1 MAIEPMQQF
10 SQAAGLL
17 RTIVYVLDQRP
28 FESDTAA
35 GDLYV
40 FAADLDQILDRI
52 ALVDGEHG
60 GAQLILRGVKG
71 NSKTDLA
78 LFCGEALDGGNE
90 ADGRDRKAPSAHVE
104 AAGIAEA
111 VDGCQVG
118 FVVVERFAHAH
129 EHHIGYALSFVFY
142 FAGEVKDLLDD
153 LAAAQIA
160 AKTHLSGSAE
170 DAAHGATGLG
180 GNAQRVALFV
190 AHEHSLNGLAV

>member
-78 LFCGEALDGGNE
+78 LFCGEALDGGQ
-90 ADGRDRKAPSAHVE
+90 G
-104 AAGIAEA
+104 
-111 VDGCQVG
+111 G

-129 EHHIGYALSFVFY
+129 EHHIGYALSFVFEL
-142 FAGEVKDLLDD
+142 AGEVKDLLDD

-160 AKTHLSGSAE
+160 AKTHFSRNAE
-170 DAAHGATGLG
+170 NATHCA
-180 GNAQRVALFV
+180 N
-190 AHEHSLNGLAV
+190 